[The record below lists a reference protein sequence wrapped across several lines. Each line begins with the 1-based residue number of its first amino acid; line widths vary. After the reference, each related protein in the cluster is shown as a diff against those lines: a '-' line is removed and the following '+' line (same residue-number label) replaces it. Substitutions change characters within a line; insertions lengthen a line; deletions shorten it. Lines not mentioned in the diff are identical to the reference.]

1 MSTIAVSIIIPVFNT
16 ENYLSTCLDSVLNQT
31 LGNIEIICIND
42 GSTDSSLE
50 ILKNYQEMDHRI
62 KIIDKDNEGQGIA
75 RNIGIDNAVGEYIA
89 FVDSDDFIKK
99 DMLEKLYNSSK
110 KSNLDLVMCKVAS
123 YNELTNEINDSLW
136 YYSLGIFKDFEKNVF
151 SHKDTMDF
159 TCEISVTP
167 YNKLYKNSFIK
178 KHNIKFAENL
188 IFEDEVFFY
197 DVYLKANKVSI
208 VDETLYYYRINRE
221 GSTVEKTEYKD
232 YSDIVP
238 IFKLIIEKFIETNN
252 WDDYKVNVSN
262 RFIHLMLW
270 RYSQTSKKYR
280 KSFFYSLKELLIQLL
295 EDNVIKNNLS
305 LKIKHR
311 VDLLVNSV
319 DYDDFVIND
328 KYKLFSIVMA
338 CYNVENYIS
347 DAIESVINQSFGFE
361 SNVELILV
369 DDGSTDKTSEICL
382 SYVNN
387 YPDNIKYFYQENQGQ
402 ASARNLG
409 LKHINGK
416 YVNFLD
422 SDDTLRADTLEY
434 VFPFFEKHF
443 DDIDLV
449 SIPIRFF
456 ERQKGDH
463 KLNYKYKTDKVV
475 DLNKFWCYPQLSAS
489 SAFFK
494 SELFDKFEFDTNL
507 VSSEDSIMVN
517 KILLEKMAY
526 GVVKKGAYNY
536 RKRFDESSTIDTSN
550 KSINFYNNRLKN
562 YFINLINY
570 SLEKYSLVPKFIQYM
585 IIYDIQWI
593 FYSNNVQLLL
603 AKNNESEE
611 FYNNLK
617 YIAKFLDDE
626 IILKH
631 RNVTLN
637 VKNYLLKSKYDSETS
652 TKIEDG
658 DVVIYV
664 GDILLDRLSIHK
676 FWLDIIEIKRNTLY
690 ISGMFKSFFDKNKI
704 EIVLTKEIN
713 DEIFEYPSKCIEYS
727 DRISD
732 EFSES
737 IINFDFEVPLSEDKQ
752 SVIGLYVKYSSS
764 EDVFVNLEMDFLS
777 HARMSKVSNYSIWDN
792 YLIKYYGK
800 GFVIKRYHYFNM
812 IKSEISVLKNIFIKK
827 GPYWTSALI
836 FRFLYLLL
844 FPFYRN
850 KKIWLFMDRRH
861 QADDNA
867 EHLYKYSIK
876 QNDRIKKYYTIC
888 EDSNDFNRLKNLD
901 NIVPFYSIKQ
911 RLIYLFADKII
922 SSHPDENILN
932 PFWGK
937 NIKYYSGL
945 INSGKIF
952 LQHGVTKDDISMW
965 LKKYDKNI
973 ELLVTVSEIER
984 NSFYQY
990 KYNYNDGVVQVL
1002 GFPRFDG
1009 LENIS
1014 DKKQILIMPSWRENL
1029 SYTYK
1034 SQINK
1039 SEYFKKIN
1047 SLINNEKLVNLAKEY
1062 GYKIIFKPH
1071 PKVYEFIDLFN
1082 KKEEVIFDESTRYQE
1097 LFNNS
1102 SILITDYSSVAF
1114 DFSYNKKPI
1123 VYYQY
1128 GDDYNF
1134 KNRYFNYETM
1144 GFGEVTKDEGELID
1158 IIEEYLKTDCNMK
1171 EVYNKRVDNFY
1182 MFNDKNNCKRV
1193 YEAIRKL

>member
-1 MSTIAVSIIIPVFNT
+1 MSPTAISVIIPVFNT
-16 ENYLSTCLDSVLNQT
+16 ACYLPDCLDSILNQT
-31 LGNIEIICIND
+31 LDNIEIICIND
-42 GSTDSSLE
+42 GSTDNSLE
-50 ILKNYQEMDHRI
+50 ILEYYQKKDNRI
-62 KIIDKDNEGQGIA
+62 KIINKANGGQGIA
-75 RNIGIDNAVGEYIA
+75 RNIGMDNAVGEYIA
-89 FVDSDDFIKK
+89 FVDSDDFIKE
-99 DMLEKLYNSSK
+99 DMFEKLYNSSK
-110 KSNLDLVMCKVAS
+110 RHNLDLVMCKVAS
-123 YNELTNEINDSLW
+123 FDELTNEINDSLW
-136 YYSLGIFKDFEKNVF
+136 YYSLGIFNDFEKDVF
-151 SHKDTMDF
+151 SHKDTRDF

-178 KHNIKFAENL
+178 KNNIRFAENL

-197 DVYLKANKVSI
+197 EVYLKANKVSI
-208 VDETLYYYRINRE
+208 VNETLYYYRINRK

-238 IFKLIIEKFIETNN
+238 IFKLIMEKFMETNN

-270 RYSQTSKKYR
+270 RYSQTSKKFR
-280 KSFFYSLKELLIQLL
+280 KPFFNSLKELLIQLL
-295 EDNVIKNNLS
+295 KDNVIKDNLS

-311 VDLLVNSV
+311 VNLLVNSV
-319 DYDDFVIND
+319 DYEDFVIKD
-328 KYKLFSIVMA
+328 RFKLFSVVMA

-382 SYVNN
+382 NYVKN
-387 YPDNIKYFYQENQGQ
+387 YPDNIKYFYQKNQGQ
-402 ASARNLG
+402 ATARNFG
-409 LKHINGK
+409 LEHINGK

-434 VFPFFEKHF
+434 VFPFFEDHF
-443 DDIDLV
+443 DEIDLV

-463 KLNYKYKTDKVV
+463 ILNYKYKSDKIV
-475 DLNKFWCYPQLSAS
+475 DLNKYWCYPQLSAS

-494 SELFDKFEFDTNL
+494 SQLFDKFKFETTL

-517 KILLEKMAY
+517 KILLDKMAY

-550 KSINFYNNRLKN
+550 ESIKFYNNRLKN
-562 YFINLINY
+562 YFINLLDY
-570 SLEKYSLVPKFIQYM
+570 SLEKCSLVPHFIQYM
-585 IIYDIQWI
+585 IIYDIQWL
-593 FYSNNVQLLL
+593 FQSNHVESFLS
-603 AKNNESEE
+603 KNNESEE
-611 FYNNLK
+611 FYTNLK
-617 YIAKFLDDE
+617 YIATFLDDE

-631 RNVTLN
+631 KNVTLN
-637 VKNYLLKSKYDSETS
+637 VKNYLLKCKYDSET
-652 TKIEDG
+652 TIKIEKN
-658 DVVIYV
+658 DVVMSV
-664 GDILLDRLSIHK
+664 GDIVLDRLSIHK
-676 FWLDIIEIKRNTLY
+676 FWLDIIEIKNNVLY
-690 ISGMFKSFFDKNKI
+690 ISGMFKSFFDKNNI
-704 EIVLTKEIN
+704 NIVLTKETNGKIS
-713 DEIFEYPSKCIEYS
+713 EYESNLVDYS

-732 EFSES
+732 KFSES
-737 IINFDFEVPLSEDKQ
+737 IINFDFEIPLSEKKQ
-752 SVIGLYVKYSSS
+752 SIIKLYVKYSSS
-764 EDVFVNLEMDFLS
+764 DEVLVNLSMDFLS

-792 YLIKYYGK
+792 YFIKYHEKFFKIQKYS
-800 GFVIKRYHYFNM
+800 YFRM
-812 IKSEISVLKNIFIKK
+812 IKSEGSVLKKIFIKK
-827 GPYWTSALI
+827 GPYWTSALA
-836 FRFLYLLL
+836 FRFLYLFL
-844 FPFYRN
+844 FPFYKN
-850 KKIWLFMDRRH
+850 KKIWLYMDRRH

-876 QNDRIKKYYTIC
+876 QNDGIKKYFTIC
-888 EDSNDFNRLKNLD
+888 EDSKDFKRLEKLGNV
-901 NIVPFYSIKQ
+901 IPFYSIKQ
-911 RLIYLFADKII
+911 RLIYLFADKVI

-937 NIKYYSGL
+937 NIRYYAGL

-952 LQHGVTKDDISMW
+952 LQHGVTKDDISTW
-965 LKKYDKNI
+965 LKKYDKNL

-990 KYNYNDGVVQVL
+990 KYNYAEGVVQVL
-1002 GFPRFDG
+1002 GFPRFDN
-1009 LENIS
+1009 LENVS

-1047 SLINNEKLVNLAKEY
+1047 SLINNEELINLAKKY
-1062 GYKIIFKPH
+1062 GYTIIFKPH
-1071 PKVYEFIDLFN
+1071 PNVYEFIDLFN
-1082 KKEEVIFDESTRYQE
+1082 KQDEVIFDESTSYQE

-1102 SILITDYSSVAF
+1102 SILITDFSSVAF
-1114 DFSYNKKPI
+1114 DFSYNKKPV

-1128 GDDYNF
+1128 SEDYNF
-1134 KNRYFNYETM
+1134 KERYFDYETM
-1144 GFGEVTKDEGELID
+1144 GFGEVTKDEYELTN
-1158 IIEEYLKTDCNMK
+1158 IIEEYLINDCVMK
-1171 EVYNKRVDNFY
+1171 EVYKKRVDNFY
-1182 MFNDKNNCKRV
+1182 MYNDKNNCKRV

>member
-1 MSTIAVSIIIPVFNT
+1 MNSVQVSVIIPVYNT
-16 ENYLSTCLDSVLNQT
+16 EKYLNKCLDSILNQS
-31 LGNIEIICIND
+31 LKNIEIICIND

-50 ILKNYQEMDHRI
+50 ILKNYQIMDDRI
-62 KIIDKDNEGQGIA
+62 KIINKNNEGQGIA
-75 RNIGIDNAVGEYIA
+75 RNIGINEAIGEYIS
-89 FVDSDDFIKK
+89 FVDSDDFIKE
-99 DMLEKLYNSSK
+99 DMLEKLYNSCINN
-110 KSNLDLVMCKVAS
+110 NLDIAMCKVAS
-123 YNELTNEINDSLW
+123 FDELTNEINDSLW
-136 YYSLGIFKDFEKNVF
+136 YYSLGVFNDFEKTVF
-151 SHKDTMDF
+151 SHKDTRDF

-167 YNKLYKNSFIK
+167 YNKLYKNSLIK
-178 KHNIKFAENL
+178 KYNIKFAENL

-197 DVYLKANKVSI
+197 DVYLKARRVSI
-208 VDETLYYYRINRE
+208 VDETLYYYRMNRE
-221 GSTVEKTEYKD
+221 GSTVENTEDKN

-252 WDDYKVNVSN
+252 WENYKIYVSN

-270 RYSQTSKKYR
+270 RYSQTSKKFR
-280 KSFFYSLKELLIQLL
+280 RDFFYSLKELLIDLL
-295 EDNVIKNNLS
+295 DDNDIKNNLS
-305 LKIKHR
+305 PKIKHR
-311 VDLLVNSV
+311 VNLLINSTN
-319 DYDDFVIND
+319 YEEFLIND
-328 KYKLFSIVMA
+328 KSKLFSIVMA

-369 DDGSTDKTSEICL
+369 DDGSMDKTSEICL
-382 SYVNN
+382 GYVRD

-402 ASARNLG
+402 ATARNFG
-409 LKHINGK
+409 LKHTNGK
-416 YVNFLD
+416 YINFLD

-434 VFPFFEKHF
+434 VFPFFEENYNYV
-443 DDIDLV
+443 DLV

-463 KLNYKYKTDKVV
+463 ILNYKYKKDKIV
-475 DLNKFWCYPQLSAS
+475 DLNKYWCYPQLSAS

-494 SELFDKFEFDTNL
+494 SDLFDKFQFDTNL

-536 RKRFDESSTIDTSN
+536 RKRFDESSTIDASN
-550 KSINFYNNRLKN
+550 KTMEFYNNRLKN
-562 YFINLINY
+562 YFINLIEY
-570 SLEKYSLVPKFIQYM
+570 SLEKYSIVPKFLQYM
-585 IIYDIQWI
+585 IIYDIQWL
-593 FYSNNVQLLL
+593 FSKDLLRL
-603 AKNNESEE
+603 LSEYNESEE

-617 YIAKFLDDE
+617 YISNHLDDD

-631 RNVTLN
+631 KNVSLN
-637 VKNYLLKSKYDSETS
+637 VKNYLLKCKYDSETS
-652 TKIEDG
+652 IKIENN
-658 DVVIYV
+658 DVIIYV
-664 GDILLDRLSIHK
+664 GDIVLDCLSIHK
-676 FWLDIIEIKRNTLY
+676 FWLDIIEIKNNALY
-690 ISGMFKSFFDKNKI
+690 ISGMFKSFFNRDNIKVI
-704 EIVLTKEIN
+704 LTKETN
-713 DEIFEYPSKCIEYS
+713 SGTEEFESKFVDYS

-737 IINFDFEVPLSEDKQ
+737 IINFDFKVPLSNNEQ
-752 SVIGLYVKYSSS
+752 SIIKLYVKYFASN
-764 EDVFVNLEMDFLS
+764 DVLVNLSIDFLS
-777 HARMSKVSNYSIWDN
+777 HARLSKVSNYSIWDN
-792 YLIKYYGK
+792 YFIKYENNVFKIRNYS
-800 GFVIKRYHYFNM
+800 YFNM
-812 IKSEISVLKNIFIKK
+812 VKSEIFVLKNIFTKK
-827 GPYWTSALI
+827 GPYWTSALV
-836 FRFLYLLL
+836 FRFIYLLL

-850 KKIWLFMDRRH
+850 RNIWLFMDRRH

-876 QNDRIKKYYTIC
+876 QNDGISKYFTIC
-888 EDSNDFNRLKNLD
+888 EDSKDFDRLEKLA
-901 NIVPFYSIKQ
+901 NIIPFYSIKQ
-911 RLIYLFADKII
+911 RLIYLFADKVI

-937 NIKYYSGL
+937 NIKYYAGL

-952 LQHGVTKDDISMW
+952 LQHGITKDDISAW
-965 LKKYDKNI
+965 LKKYDKNL
-973 ELLVTVSEIER
+973 ELLVTVSEIEL
-984 NSFYQY
+984 NSFY
-990 KYNYNDGVVQVL
+990 KYNYNYDEGVVQAL
-1002 GFPRFDG
+1002 GFPRFDN

-1047 SLINNEKLVNLAKEY
+1047 SLINNEKLINLANEY

-1071 PKVYEFIDLFN
+1071 PLVYDFIDLFN
-1082 KKEEVIFDESTRYQE
+1082 KRNEVIFDEKSSYQE

-1114 DFSYNKKPI
+1114 DFSYNKKPV

-1128 GDDYNF
+1128 GNDYNF
-1134 KNRYFNYETM
+1134 KRGYFDYETM
-1144 GFGEVTKDEGELID
+1144 GFGEITKDEDELID
-1158 IIEEYLKTDCNMK
+1158 VVGSYLGNNCKMK
-1171 EVYNKRVDNFY
+1171 DIYKERVDNFY

>member
-1 MSTIAVSIIIPVFNT
+1 MSSIAVSIIVPVFNT
-16 ENYLSTCLDSVLNQT
+16 VSYLHTCLDSILNQT
-31 LGNIEIICIND
+31 LNNIEIICIND
-42 GSTDSSLE
+42 GSTDNSLE
-50 ILKNYQEMDHRI
+50 ILKNYQKIDDRI
-62 KIIDKDNEGQGIA
+62 KIINKNNEGQGIA
-75 RNIGIDNAVGEYIA
+75 RNIGIDNASGEYIA
-89 FVDSDDFIKK
+89 FVDSDDFIKE
-99 DMLEKLYNSSK
+99 DMLEKLY
-110 KSNLDLVMCKVAS
+110 KSAINNNLDLVMCKVAS
-123 YNELTNEINDSLW
+123 FDELTSEINDSLW
-136 YYSLGIFKDFEKNVF
+136 YYSLGVFKDFEKNVF
-151 SHKDTMDF
+151 SHKDTRDF

-197 DVYLKANKVSI
+197 DVYLKANKISI
-208 VDETLYYYRINRE
+208 VDETLYYYRMNRK
-221 GSTVEKTEYKD
+221 GSTVEKTEDKN

-238 IFKLIIEKFIETNN
+238 IFKLIMDKFIETNN
-252 WDDYKVNVSN
+252 WEDYKVYVSN

-270 RYSQTSKKYR
+270 RYSQTSEKFR
-280 KSFFYSLKELLIQLL
+280 KPFFNSLKELLTQLL
-295 EDNVIKNNLS
+295 TDIVIKDNLN

-311 VDLLVNSV
+311 VNLLINSI
-319 DYDDFVIND
+319 DYEDFTIKD
-328 KYKLFSIVMA
+328 KSKLFSIVMA
-338 CYNVENYIS
+338 CYNVEHYIS

-382 SYVNN
+382 NYVKN
-387 YPDNIKYFYQENQGQ
+387 YPDNIKYFHQENQGQ
-402 ASARNLG
+402 AVARNFG
-409 LKHINGK
+409 LKHIKGK

-434 VFPFFEKHF
+434 VFPFFENHF
-443 DDIDLV
+443 DEIDLV

-463 KLNYKYKTDKVV
+463 KLNYKYKTDKIV
-475 DLNKFWCYPQLSAS
+475 DLNKYWCFPQLSAS

-494 SELFDKFEFDTNL
+494 SELFDKFEFDTKL

-550 KSINFYNNRLKN
+550 KSINFYNDRLKN
-562 YFINLINY
+562 YFINLIDY
-570 SLEKYSLVPKFIQYM
+570 SIEKVSSVPKFIQYM
-585 IIYDIQWI
+585 IIYDIQWL
-593 FYSNNVQLLL
+593 FYSNDIHLLL
-603 AKNNESEE
+603 SQKNESEE

-617 YIAKFLDDE
+617 YISKFLDDE

-631 RNVTLN
+631 KNVKLN
-637 VKNYLLKSKYDSETS
+637 VKNYLLKSKYNTETT
-652 TKIEDG
+652 TKIENN

-664 GDILLDRLSIHK
+664 GDIELDRLSIHK
-676 FWLDIIEIKRNTLY
+676 FWLDIVEIKNNTLY
-690 ISGMFKSFFDKNKI
+690 ISGMFKSFFDKDNI
-704 EIVLTKEIN
+704 NIVLTKETN
-713 DEIFEYPSKCIEYS
+713 GNIFEYESKYVNYS

-737 IINFDFEVPLSEDKQ
+737 IINFDFEVPLSKNNQ
-752 SVIGLYVKYSSS
+752 YTIKLYVQYLSS
-764 EDVFVNLEMDFLS
+764 DDAHVNLEMDFLS

-792 YLIKYYGK
+792 YFIKYYGK
-800 GFVIKRYHYFNM
+800 LFKIKKYSYFNM
-812 IKSEISVLKNIFIKK
+812 VKSEISVLKNIFIKK
-827 GPYWTSALI
+827 GPYWTSALV
-836 FRFLYLLL
+836 FRFIYLLL

-876 QNDRIKKYYTIC
+876 QNDGIKKFYTIC
-888 EDSNDFNRLKNLD
+888 EDSNDFNRLKNLG

-911 RLIYLFADKII
+911 RLIYLFADKVI

-937 NIKYYSGL
+937 NIKCYSGL

-952 LQHGVTKDDISMW
+952 LQHGVTKDDISAW
-965 LKKYDKNI
+965 LKKYDKNL

-984 NSFYQY
+984 NSFYE
-990 KYNYNDGVVQVL
+990 YNYNFNDGVVQVL
-1002 GFPRFDG
+1002 GFPRFDN

-1047 SLINNEKLVNLAKEY
+1047 SLINNEKLIALAKKY
-1062 GYKIIFKPH
+1062 GYTIIFKPH

-1082 KKEEVIFDESTRYQE
+1082 KKEEVIFDESSSYQE

-1134 KNRYFNYETM
+1134 KEGYFDYETM
-1144 GFGEVTKDEGELID
+1144 GFGEVTNDENDLMGV
-1158 IIEEYLKTDCNMK
+1158 IEEYLKNDCIMK
-1171 EVYNKRVDNFY
+1171 EVYKKRVDNFY

>member
-1 MSTIAVSIIIPVFNT
+1 MNSVLVSVIIPVYNT
-16 ENYLSTCLDSVLNQT
+16 ENYLSRCLDSVLNQS
-31 LGNIEIICIND
+31 LENIEIICIND

-50 ILKNYQEMDHRI
+50 ILKNYQKKDNRI
-62 KIIDKDNEGQGIA
+62 KIINKNNEGQGIA
-75 RNIGIDNAVGEYIA
+75 RNIGINEAIGDYIA
-89 FVDSDDFIKK
+89 FVDSDDFIKE
-99 DMLEKLYNSSK
+99 DMLEKLYNSCINN
-110 KSNLDLVMCKVAS
+110 NLDMVMCKVAS
-123 YNELTNEINDSLW
+123 FNELTNEINDSLW
-136 YYSLGIFKDFEKNVF
+136 YYSLGVFNDFEKTVF
-151 SHKDTMDF
+151 SHKDTINF

-167 YNKLYKNSFIK
+167 YNKLYKSSLIK
-178 KHNIKFAENL
+178 KFDIKFAENL

-197 DVYLKANKVSI
+197 DVYLKARRVSI
-208 VDETLYYYRINRE
+208 VDETLYYYRMNRE
-221 GSTVEKTEYKD
+221 GSTVENTEDKN

-252 WDDYKVNVSN
+252 WENYKIYVSN

-270 RYSQTSKKYR
+270 RYSQTSKKFR
-280 KSFFYSLKELLIQLL
+280 KDFFYSLKELLIDLL
-295 EDNVIKNNLS
+295 DDDDIKNNLS
-305 LKIKHR
+305 SKIKHR
-311 VDLLVNSV
+311 VKLLINSTN
-319 DYDDFVIND
+319 YEEFLIND
-328 KYKLFSIVMA
+328 KSKLFSIVMA

-369 DDGSTDKTSEICL
+369 DDGSTDNTSEICL
-382 SYVNN
+382 GYVRD
-387 YPDNIKYFYQENQGQ
+387 YPENIKYFYQENQGQ
-402 ASARNLG
+402 ASARNFG

-416 YVNFLD
+416 YINFLD

-434 VFPFFEKHF
+434 VFPFFEENYNYV
-443 DDIDLV
+443 DLV

-463 KLNYKYKTDKVV
+463 ILNYKYKKDKIV
-475 DLNKFWCYPQLSAS
+475 DLNKYWCYPQLSAS

-494 SELFDKFEFDTNL
+494 SELFDKFQFDTNL

-550 KSINFYNNRLKN
+550 KSMEFYNNRLKD
-562 YFINLINY
+562 YFINLIDY
-570 SLEKYSLVPKFIQYM
+570 SLKKYPTVPKFLQYM
-585 IIYDIQWI
+585 IIYDIQWL
-593 FYSNNVQLLL
+593 FSKDLFRLLSQYG
-603 AKNNESEE
+603 ESKK

-617 YIAKFLDDE
+617 YISDHLDDE

-631 RNVTLN
+631 KNVSLN
-637 VKNYLLKSKYDSETS
+637 IKNYLLKCKYDAETS
-652 TKIEDG
+652 IKIEDN
-658 DVVIYV
+658 DVMIYV
-664 GDILLDRLSIHK
+664 GDIVLDRLSIHK
-676 FWLDIIEIKRNTLY
+676 FWLDIIEIRNNKLY

-704 EIVLTKEIN
+704 KIILTKETN
-713 DEIFEYPSKCIEYS
+713 DKIYEYESKSIDYS

-737 IINFDFEVPLSEDKQ
+737 IINFDFEVPLSKNKEYTIK
-752 SVIGLYVKYSSS
+752 LYVKYSSS
-764 EDVFVNLEMDFLS
+764 ENVSVNLEMDFLS

-792 YLIKYYGK
+792 YFIKYYGK
-800 GFVIKRYHYFNM
+800 MFKIKNYSYFSM

-827 GPYWTSALI
+827 GPYWTSALV
-836 FRFLYLLL
+836 FRLLYLIL

-876 QNDRIKKYYTIC
+876 QNDGIKKYYALC
-888 EDSNDFNRLKNLD
+888 EDSNDFNRLKSLK

-952 LQHGVTKDDISMW
+952 LQHGVTKDDISVW
-965 LKKYDKNI
+965 LKKYDKNL

-984 NSFYQY
+984 NSFYEY
-990 KYNYNDGVVQVL
+990 KYNYAEGIVQVL

-1047 SLINNEKLVNLAKEY
+1047 SLINNEKLVNLAKKH
-1062 GYKIIFKPH
+1062 GYAIIFKPH

-1082 KKEEVIFDESTRYQE
+1082 KKEEVIFDESTNYQE

-1134 KNRYFNYETM
+1134 KEGYFDYETM
-1144 GFGEVTKDEGELID
+1144 GFGEVTKYEDDLIN
-1158 IIEEYLKTDCNMK
+1158 IIEEYLINDCNMK
-1171 EVYNKRVDNFY
+1171 EIYKKRVDNFY